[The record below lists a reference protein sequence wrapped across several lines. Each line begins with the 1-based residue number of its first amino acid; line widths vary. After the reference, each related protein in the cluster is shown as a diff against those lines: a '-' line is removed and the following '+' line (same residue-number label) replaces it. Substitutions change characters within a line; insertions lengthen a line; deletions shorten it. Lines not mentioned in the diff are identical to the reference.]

1 MGTPRGASPLRRP
14 SRAAGKDDD
23 LEAWVNAARAGD
35 TDAFGWIWVALSPR
49 VAGYLRA
56 RGVSS
61 VDDITSEVFLAAFGS
76 LARFTGNA
84 ADFRSWLFT
93 IAHHKSVDDRRRRT
107 DDTEYTP
114 ENDTR
119 ASVSAESTV
128 LDAGIDPTIRA
139 LLAELT
145 DDQREVLLLRT
156 LADMSITDVAKATGR
171 TTGAVKQLYHRA
183 IATSR
188 RAATITTLAP
198 HSNRTDGRGATP
210 PATGSGQGV
219 TPTVLSTMTEL

>member
-1 MGTPRGASPLRRP
+1 MGTPRGSSPLRRP
-14 SRAAGKDDD
+14 SRGAGKDDD
-23 LEAWVNAARAGD
+23 LGAWVNAARAGD
-35 TDAFGWIWVALSPR
+35 ADAFGWIWVALSPR
-49 VAGYLRA
+49 VAGYLRV

-61 VDDITSEVFLAAFGS
+61 VDDVTSEVFLAAFTS

-107 DDTEYTP
+107 DDTAYTP

-119 ASVSAESTV
+119 SSESAEVTV
-128 LDAGIDPTIRA
+128 LDASIDPTIRA
-139 LLAELT
+139 LLAALT
-145 DDQREVLLLRT
+145 DDQREVLILRT
-156 LADMSITDVAKATGR
+156 LADMSIDDVAQATGR

-183 IATSR
+183 IAASQ
-188 RAATITTLAP
+188 RAATTTTPAP
-198 HSNRTDGRGATP
+198 HSRRTDGRAATP